1 MSTATP
7 APKLWPV
14 TTRRQSFRRCSLQA
28 RSCLL
33 SILGLR
39 RVACQAEPAKAALM
53 LLQDAP
59 DQGLSC

>member
-14 TTRRQSFRRCSLQA
+14 TTRHQSFRRCSLQA
-28 RSCLL
+28 SSCLL
-33 SILGLR
+33 SILGLQ
-39 RVACQAEPAKAALM
+39 RVTCQAAPAKVAPM